1 VRIPPL
7 LQVYWGNLFI
17 SHSIK
22 KVMLYFVQDPEASL
36 RSAMRCLERLEQMKG
51 LAVRAGVSLE
61 DIEYMA
67 DTFRLLALARE
78 YYLTPFTPEM
88 EERIR
93 GAKAEYKANY
103 PKRGLRARYRVKTD
117 FQPLYFKRRYL
128 GWAIQVLMRRKRGYR
143 FIDRILTLH
152 VLSMIYRV
160 IARRR
165 PNWIPKFARE
175 SAMGVDAVFR

>member
-1 VRIPPL
+1 
-7 LQVYWGNLFI
+7 
-17 SHSIK
+17 
-22 KVMLYFVQDPEASL
+22 
-36 RSAMRCLERLEQMKG
+36 
-51 LAVRAGVSLE
+51 
-61 DIEYMA
+61 
-67 DTFRLLALARE
+67 
-78 YYLTPFTPEM
+78 
-88 EERIR
+88 
-93 GAKAEYKANY
+93 
-103 PKRGLRARYRVKTD
+103 VKTD